1 MDKYSPISLDYFLN
15 MELSPGGG
23 GKEIIKQ
30 NNTLK
35 TVRDVVNFYSIP
47 SNLEFAN
54 KQITPQN
61 AQYFNCMIAEFRHNT
76 GDHHK
81 IGWENMTMDYYN
93 SLSPMSDNEIEIFLQ
108 NNPVEFDNGFIRHS
122 YHRACAMIGRLIKGK
137 PYIPFYMKTTQ
148 IYDEARKKD
157 GLHRIKPLTNKIKL
171 LSVLDNMGI
180 DRNEYCICQSGI
192 LNVMGIRDNDDLDLI
207 ISSKLRN
214 QNINFPPGIDVFSKD
229 RKKFDYFGA
238 SGDDD
243 ILQNYC
249 TIIGGY
255 KFLEPRFYFARKF
268 INKSSRDISDWE
280 GIDSFFKQG
289 KHKGYPFNFEFYK
302 WGLPYMTER
311 IDISELDLNSLKLI
325 KDKYN
330 RIVDGVNHGRAVY
343 QGDGYYIKIFHPE
356 YCRLSNFIEALKS
369 GFLNGLTPSLTH
381 LITDK
386 NQIIGYIT
394 LSGDHPSQIP
404 DHLTRSILRNC
415 KQRNKLFYDLVP
427 INVIKDHYYGEW
439 GLIDLE
445 SVYDLDKLNLLHTH
459 NAEIK
464 PPQLLEWIKRI

>member
-1 MDKYSPISLDYFLN
+1 
-15 MELSPGGG
+15 
-23 GKEIIKQ
+23 
-30 NNTLK
+30 
-35 TVRDVVNFYSIP
+35 
-47 SNLEFAN
+47 
-54 KQITPQN
+54 
-61 AQYFNCMIAEFRHNT
+61 
-76 GDHHK
+76 
-81 IGWENMTMDYYN
+81 
-93 SLSPMSDNEIEIFLQ
+93 
-108 NNPVEFDNGFIRHS
+108 
-122 YHRACAMIGRLIKGK
+122 
-137 PYIPFYMKTTQ
+137 
-148 IYDEARKKD
+148 
-157 GLHRIKPLTNKIKL
+157 
-171 LSVLDNMGI
+171 
-180 DRNEYCICQSGI
+180 
-192 LNVMGIRDNDDLDLI
+192 
-207 ISSKLRN
+207 
-214 QNINFPPGIDVFSKD
+214 
-229 RKKFDYFGA
+229 
-238 SGDDD
+238 
-243 ILQNYC
+243 
-249 TIIGGY
+249 
-255 KFLEPRFYFARKF
+255 
-268 INKSSRDISDWE
+268 
-280 GIDSFFKQG
+280 
-289 KHKGYPFNFEFYK
+289 
-302 WGLPYMTER
+302 MTER